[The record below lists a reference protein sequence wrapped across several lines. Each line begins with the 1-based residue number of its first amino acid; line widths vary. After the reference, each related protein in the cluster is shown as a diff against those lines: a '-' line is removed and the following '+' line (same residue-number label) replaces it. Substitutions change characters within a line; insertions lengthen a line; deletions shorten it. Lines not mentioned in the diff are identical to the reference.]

1 MTALDTVG
9 TYVAI
14 PDGLANRLALFPVT
28 GRLAMAPMVP
38 EMAIPL
44 SPGLLVM
51 VALTFLLAGTVKGV
65 IGMGMPTVSLALLT
79 ATVGL
84 QPAMA
89 LLLVPTVVT
98 NIWQALVGGQLVA
111 IIRRLWP
118 FLLASVVTVWPGVM
132 VLARVDARWL
142 AMLLGILI
150 ITYALTSLRLAR
162 LVLPVRHERRAGVM
176 SGLLNGLL
184 TGMTGASVFPGVAY
198 LQSLGLPREALV
210 QSMGILFTLATLS
223 LGLAMGGERL
233 LTAPL
238 LGLSAA
244 ALVPALLGM
253 QLGRLLRLRLSDA
266 LFCRLF
272 FLGLLVMGVYLLVR
286 SLMG

>member
-266 LFCRLF
+266 LFRRLF

>member
-1 MTALDTVG
+1 MPPVGDDGAMT
-9 TYVAI
+9 
-14 PDGLANRLALFPVT
+14 
-28 GRLAMAPMVP
+28 MA
-38 EMAIPL
+38 
-44 SPGLLVM
+44 PGLLLM
-51 VALTFLLAGTVKGV
+51 LALTFLLAGTVKGV

-98 NIWQALVGGQLVA
+98 NIWQALVGGRLLA
-111 IIRRLWP
+111 IVRRLWP
-118 FLLASVVTVWPGVM
+118 FLLASVVTVWPGVI

-142 AMLLGILI
+142 ALLLGLLI
-150 ITYALTSLRLAR
+150 TTYALTNLRWAH
-162 LVLPVRHERRAGVM
+162 LVLPVGHERRAGVM
-176 SGLLNGLL
+176 SGLVNGLF
-184 TGMTGASVFPGVAY
+184 TGMTGSSVFPGVAY

-233 LTAPL
+233 LTGPL
-238 LGLSAA
+238 LALSVA

-253 QLGRLLRLRLSDA
+253 QLGRLLRRRLSDA
-266 LFCRLF
+266 LFRRLF
-272 FLGLLVMGVYLLVR
+272 FLGLLVMGMYLMVR
-286 SLMG
+286 SLFG

>member
-1 MTALDTVG
+1 
-9 TYVAI
+9 
-14 PDGLANRLALFPVT
+14 
-28 GRLAMAPMVP
+28 MAPD
-38 EMAIPL
+38 
-44 SPGLLVM
+44 LLLM

-89 LLLVPTVVT
+89 LLLVPTIVT
-98 NIWQALVGGQLVA
+98 NIWQALVGGRLMA
-111 IIRRLWP
+111 IVRRLWP
-118 FLLASVVTVWPGVM
+118 FLLASVITVWPGVM

-142 AMLLGILI
+142 SLLLGLLI
-150 ITYALTSLRLAR
+150 IVYAVTNLRLAR
-162 LVLPVRHERRAGVM
+162 LTLPVRQEGRAGVV
-176 SGLLNGLL
+176 SGLSNGLL
-184 TGMTGASVFPGVAY
+184 TGMTGSSVFPGVAY
-198 LQSLGLPREALV
+198 LQSLGLPRDELV

-238 LGLSAA
+238 LGLSSA

-253 QLGRLLRLRLSDA
+253 QLGRLLRRRLSDVV
-266 LFCRLF
+266 FRRLF
-272 FLGLLVMGVYLLVR
+272 FLGLLVMGVYLLMR
-286 SLMG
+286 SLIG

>member
-1 MTALDTVG
+1 
-9 TYVAI
+9 
-14 PDGLANRLALFPVT
+14 
-28 GRLAMAPMVP
+28 MAPMVP

-44 SPGLLVM
+44 TPGLLVM
-51 VALTFLLAGTVKGV
+51 VALTFLLAGIVKGV

-98 NIWQALVGGQLVA
+98 NIWQALVGGQLLA

-118 FLLASVVTVWPGVM
+118 FLLASIVTVWPGVM

-150 ITYALTSLRLAR
+150 ITYALTNLLLAR
-162 LVLPVRHERRAGVM
+162 LVLTVRHERRAGVM
-176 SGLLNGLL
+176 SGLANGLL
-184 TGMTGASVFPGVAY
+184 TGMTGSSVFPGVAY
-198 LQSLGLPREALV
+198 LQSLGLPKESLV

-223 LGLAMGGERL
+223 LGLAMGGEQL

-253 QLGRLLRLRLSDA
+253 QLGRLLRLRLSDVV
-266 LFCRLF
+266 FRRLF
-272 FLGLLVMGVYLLVR
+272 FLGLLAMGVYLLVR
-286 SLMG
+286 SLVG